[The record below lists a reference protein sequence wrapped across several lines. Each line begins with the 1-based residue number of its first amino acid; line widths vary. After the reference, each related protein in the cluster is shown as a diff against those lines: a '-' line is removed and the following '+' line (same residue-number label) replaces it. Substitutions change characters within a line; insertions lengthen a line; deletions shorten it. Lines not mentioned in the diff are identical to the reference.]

1 MQSAGPF
8 GFPKHAY
15 NYRHIPNPL
24 RGQSHRALHRMHRH
38 RGLGKWRRRFE
49 GRCRSSEIYG
59 QKNAPVLKDEG
70 DLNVLI
76 LVKKKASCPALNV
89 FTTE

>member
-1 MQSAGPF
+1 MQSAEPF

-24 RGQSHRALHRMHRH
+24 RGQNHHALHRMHSH
-38 RGLGKWRRRFE
+38 RGLGKWRQRC
-49 GRCRSSEIYG
+49 GGGCRSSE
-59 QKNAPVLKDEG
+59 E
-70 DLNVLI
+70 
-76 LVKKKASCPALNV
+76 VKFMGKKMPPTVWRRGLPNV